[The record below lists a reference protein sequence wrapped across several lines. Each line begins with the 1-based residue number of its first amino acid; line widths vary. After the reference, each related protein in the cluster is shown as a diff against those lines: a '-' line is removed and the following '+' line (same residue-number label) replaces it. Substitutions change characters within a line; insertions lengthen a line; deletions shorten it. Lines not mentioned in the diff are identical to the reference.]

1 MFHRK
6 SSKTPRPN
14 SSVRFFDLSPRQG
27 PLVGIPPKAFNP
39 LERAGR
45 VRRRDPIG
53 KMRTLWLPPLASEPN
68 SLHGVWS
75 RVVREPPD
83 GRGLRQLPRDR
94 FRATPGVHFGASV
107 APFALSHGLLMGV
120 LRPLGLDIHLPRTRA
135 RCIGSTVRP

>member
-6 SSKTPRPN
+6 SSKTTRPN

-45 VRRRDPIG
+45 VRRREPIG

-75 RVVREPPD
+75 RVVRELQV
-83 GRGLRQLPRDR
+83 GRGPGDAGLAGCRGISESPVPALPEG
-94 FRATPGVHFGASV
+94 FPY
-107 APFALSHGLLMGV
+107 
-120 LRPLGLDIHLPRTRA
+120 
-135 RCIGSTVRP
+135 